1 MLFMLFFFMFIF
13 MRVMLFHMYYY
24 FVLFMAKNMFVLPNK
39 IVWLLYVLGPVPVM
53 FKFTVGYHCYRL
65 VQDRIVNHSQYIGY
79 QQGSIW
85 MIYKL
90 EHVHFR
96 NVKTVQVKTT
106 LYHFYNWLDHVDF
119 FKKCSKE
126 TWYDKFVHLWKL
138 MKNKELT
145 RLI

>member
-1 MLFMLFFFMFIF
+1 M
-13 MRVMLFHMYYY
+13 
-24 FVLFMAKNMFVLPNK
+24 
-39 IVWLLYVLGPVPVM
+39 LGPVPVM
-53 FKFTVGYHCYRL
+53 FKVTVGYHFYRL

-126 TWYDKFVHLWKL
+126 TWYDKFVHL
-138 MKNKELT
+138 
-145 RLI
+145 